1 MNAPT
6 TTGPRGGKPPVS
18 QIPLRQVS
26 NVKEMLMNDMAKQQL
41 STVAAKHM
49 NPERMMRLMANALR
63 TTPKLGE
70 CQPLS
75 LLGAMMQCASLGL
88 EPNTVLGHAYL
99 IPFDESKWNPQTRQ
113 REKMGT
119 NVQLIIGYKGLIDL
133 ARRSGHITSI
143 SANVHYS
150 DDELWEYEEGTEATL
165 RHRPGDLR
173 GEKLHAYAIAKFK
186 DGGHAYVVLPWSKI
200 MEIRDNSQGWKS
212 ALATATKYKKPNQP
226 LNIKSPWAT
235 HEDEMAKKTA
245 IRALAKYL
253 PLSTE
258 FRDAVEVDGG
268 NAAFADFAMNPGEG
282 LSVDYIDGEYSGE
295 GGDYDEETG
304 EVHQVEDQRHAQQT
318 IEPEPEKEPA
328 RKPASEKKKDAAPR
342 RNASRKED
350 PAEDQGSMF
359 EPSLS
364 ETIQTVDAQIREMLA
379 EGTPLDEALEMCDA
393 QLAHIK
399 AQDEGEHSAM
409 MAEYEKIVAE
419 RDGTDA

>member
-113 REKMGT
+113 RDKVGT

-173 GEKLHAYAIAKFK
+173 GEKLHA
-186 DGGHAYVVLPWSKI
+186 
-200 MEIRDNSQGWKS
+200 
-212 ALATATKYKKPNQP
+212 
-226 LNIKSPWAT
+226 
-235 HEDEMAKKTA
+235 
-245 IRALAKYL
+245 
-253 PLSTE
+253 
-258 FRDAVEVDGG
+258 
-268 NAAFADFAMNPGEG
+268 
-282 LSVDYIDGEYSGE
+282 
-295 GGDYDEETG
+295 
-304 EVHQVEDQRHAQQT
+304 
-318 IEPEPEKEPA
+318 
-328 RKPASEKKKDAAPR
+328 
-342 RNASRKED
+342 
-350 PAEDQGSMF
+350 
-359 EPSLS
+359 
-364 ETIQTVDAQIREMLA
+364 
-379 EGTPLDEALEMCDA
+379 
-393 QLAHIK
+393 
-399 AQDEGEHSAM
+399 
-409 MAEYEKIVAE
+409 
-419 RDGTDA
+419 